1 MEEKKNTQ
9 NIINIVLA
17 LAVVVLFIL
26 HFTGNSPETTTA
38 DTTEQP
44 AATDT
49 LLKNT
54 SAGSDKPLTVVYV
67 NIDSLHANYLLYE
80 DLINQLRKKQ
90 EQYQRELD
98 SKMKA
103 FEKEVINFQEN
114 ARFMSQTEGQLK
126 QAELQEKEQK
136 LYEMKMNL
144 EEKFAQEE
152 IALNNKLMKS
162 IYDYLE
168 EYNKEKQY
176 DYILGHAGLGNI
188 LLANK
193 ELDITKEIVDGLNA
207 KYKAEKEAEKQ

>member
-9 NIINIVLA
+9 NIINIALA
-17 LAVVVLFIL
+17 LAVVALFIL
-26 HFTGNSPETTTA
+26 HFTGNHTQTAGNDAETGLA
-38 DTTEQP
+38 V
-44 AATDT
+44 DT
-49 LLKNT
+49 LLKNNEAT
-54 SAGSDKPLTVVYV
+54 AGKPLTIVYV
-67 NIDSLHANYLLYE
+67 NIDSLHQNYLLYE

-98 SKMKA
+98 AKMKA
-103 FEKEVINFQEN
+103 FEKEVINFQET

-144 EEKFAQEE
+144 EQKFAQEE
-152 IALNNKLMKS
+152 VALNNKLMKS

-193 ELDITKEIVDGLNA
+193 ELDITKEVVDGLNA
-207 KYKAEKEAEKQ
+207 KYKAEQAKQ